1 MLEDD
6 FFFLLC
12 LGFTASA
19 KVFFLFVSTTVP
31 TAPSGE
37 WAGIISALSRSDSVS
52 EGFSSVN
59 SSGGLL
65 GVNTPA
71 SKLKEHCNFC
81 METDLNLIQNQNTY
95 TASIPVCLSIFGN

>member
-12 LGFTASA
+12 LGFTASS
-19 KVFFLFVSTTVP
+19 KVFFLFVCPPVP

-37 WAGIISALSRSDSVS
+37 WASIVSALSWSDSVS
-52 EGFSSVN
+52 EGFSYVD
-59 SSGGLL
+59 SSEGLL

-71 SKLKEHCNFC
+71 RKLKEYCNFC
-81 METDLNLIQNQNTY
+81 MAY
-95 TASIPVCLSIFGN
+95 VPVCLSIFSNFVL